1 MRHNGRTVALD
12 LLMQVEANDAY
23 ANLLLPKL
31 ITAAKLDSREAA
43 FAQELSFG
51 TLRWALFY
59 DRIVEECAKRYTDE
73 IELDALIVLRFGAH
87 QILNMRVP
95 AHAALSETVELA
107 KHYLSRGGVGFVNG
121 VLRRVSEK
129 PIDQWRQI
137 VLARCDSK
145 TERLAV
151 EFSHPI
157 WVVRAL
163 EHSLKLDGREA
174 EIEQLLAADNTPPL
188 VNLVALP
195 GLAKSDDTVGLIAG
209 QASPIGFELDSGD
222 PQLLRG
228 VQNGGLRVQDQ
239 GSQLAA
245 LALSRAKPISEGE
258 TWLDVCAGPGGKAA
272 LLAAEASMSHATLV
286 ANELQPHRAKLV
298 ESALRTVAPQIKVH
312 VGDGV
317 DFCNSKP
324 DSFDRIML
332 DAPCTGLG
340 ALRRRPEAR
349 WRKSSNDVADLSK
362 LQERLISAAFKS
374 LKPGG
379 VLAYVTCSPHQAET
393 NAIVDWA
400 QKRLGADF
408 ELLNATDVVKSISP
422 QLQINTDRKTVQL
435 WPHANGTDA
444 MYIAL
449 ITKRKTK

>member
-1 MRHNGRTVALD
+1 
-12 LLMQVEANDAY
+12 MQVEANDAY

-31 ITAAKLDSREAA
+31 IVAARLDSREAA
-43 FAQELSFG
+43 FAQELAFG

-59 DRIVEECAKRYTDE
+59 DRIVEECAKRFTDE

-107 KHYLSRGGVGFVNG
+107 KRYLSRGGVGFVNG
-121 VLRRVSEK
+121 VLRRISEK
-129 PIDQWRQI
+129 PIDKWREI
-137 VLARCDSK
+137 VLSRCETG
-145 TERLAV
+145 TEKLAV

-163 EHSLKLDGREA
+163 EHSLKLDGRA
-174 EIEQLLAADNTPPL
+174 SDIKDLLLADNTPPL

-195 GLAKSDDTVGLIAG
+195 GLATKEDEIGLIAG
-209 QASPIGFELDSGD
+209 SASPIGFELDSGD

-228 VQNGGLRVQDQ
+228 VQQGRLRVQDQ

-245 LALSRAKPISEGE
+245 LALSRAMPVSKHE

-272 LLAAEASMSHATLV
+272 LLAAEAKLANADFF
-286 ANELQPHRAKLV
+286 ANELQPHRARLV
-298 ESALRTVAPQIKVH
+298 ENALSAVAPDLKVS

-317 DFCNSKP
+317 EFCEARP
-324 DSFDRIML
+324 EFFDRIML

-349 WRKSSNDVADLSK
+349 WRKSSSDVADLSK
-362 LQERLISAAFKS
+362 LQEQLLAAAFKA

-379 VLAYVTCSPHQAET
+379 ILAYVTCSPHQAET
-393 NAIVDWA
+393 NAIIDWG
-400 QKRLGADF
+400 QKKLGAQF
-408 ELLNATDVVKSISP
+408 ELLDATAVLKSINP
-422 QLQINTDRKTVQL
+422 DLQINTDRKTVQL
-435 WPHANGTDA
+435 WPHINRTDA
-444 MYIAL
+444 MYVAL
-449 ITKRKTK
+449 ITKKGK

>member
-31 ITAAKLDSREAA
+31 IAGAKLDSREAA

-129 PIDQWRQI
+129 SIDQWRQI
-137 VLARCDSK
+137 VLARCESK

-174 EIEQLLAADNTPPL
+174 EIEQLLMADNTPPL

-228 VQNGGLRVQDQ
+228 IQSGGLRVQDQ

-245 LALSRAKPISEGE
+245 LALSRAKPIAEGE

-272 LLAAEASMSHATLV
+272 LLAAEANMGHASLV

-362 LQERLISAAFKS
+362 LQEQLISAAFKS

-400 QKRLGADF
+400 QKRLGAYF
-408 ELLNATDVVKSISP
+408 ELLDATDVVKSISP
-422 QLQINTDRKTVQL
+422 QLRINTDRKTVQL

>member
-31 ITAAKLDSREAA
+31 IASAKIDSREAA
-43 FAQELSFG
+43 FAQELAFG

-59 DRIVEECAKRYTDE
+59 DRIIEECAKRYTDE

-121 VLRRVSEK
+121 VLRRISEK
-129 PIDQWRQI
+129 PIERWREI
-137 VLARCDSK
+137 ILSRCESA
-145 TERLAV
+145 TEELAV

-163 EHSLKLDGREA
+163 EQALKLDGREG
-174 EIEQLLAADNTPPL
+174 EIRELLLADNTPPL

-195 GLAKSDDTVGLIAG
+195 GIATSEDEIGLIAG

-222 PQLLRG
+222 PLLVRG
-228 VQNGGLRVQDQ
+228 VQTGALRVQDQ

-245 LALSRAKPISEGE
+245 LALSRAKPTSAGE

-272 LLAAEASMSHATLV
+272 LLAAEAIVAQASFT

-298 ESALRTVAPQIKVH
+298 ETALRVVAPDVQVS

-317 DFCNSKP
+317 KYCNEREQK
-324 DSFDRIML
+324 FDRIML

-349 WRKSSNDVADLSK
+349 WRKSSNDVADLADIQKS
-362 LQERLISAAFKS
+362 LLEAAFVA

-393 NAIVDWA
+393 NAIIDWA
-400 QKRLGADF
+400 EKRIGANF
-408 ELLNATDVVKSISP
+408 ELLDAPAVLKQINPA
-422 QLQINTDRKTVQL
+422 LQINTNRKTAQL

-444 MYIAL
+444 MYVAL
-449 ITKRKTK
+449 ITKKKGK